1 MLENL
6 LAYLGIE
13 PDTAGHREKIVSGIT
28 GFVGILLVVAASRV
42 ITADEHVPYVV
53 ASMGA
58 SAVLLFAAPHGKLS
72 QPWNLVGG
80 HLISALIGVACAR
93 WIAEPQLAAAL
104 AVGLAISAMYYLRCI
119 HPPGGATALI
129 AVIGGPSI
137 HELGYWYVLTPVAAN
152 VLVILFAALTTNF
165 LFAWRRYPA
174 YLHHRLLPKTTA
186 GETQSPAAPTLRSSD
201 LQYALRRIGSYVDVG
216 YEELET
222 IYRLAEH
229 HAQTDHVPLEAV
241 RLGHYYSN
249 GKYGAEWAVRQVVDQ
264 GRGEGPDAQLIYK
277 VVAGDGRRSSGTT
290 TRAEFARWAKHEVFL
305 NENSWQRVE

>member
-1 MLENL
+1 MPKQL

-13 PDTAGHREKIVSGIT
+13 PDTAGHREKIVSGST
-28 GFVGILLVVAASRV
+28 GFLGILMLVAASRAV
-42 ITADEHVPYVV
+42 TADDHLPYVV

-72 QPWNLVGG
+72 QPWNLIGG
-80 HLISALIGVACAR
+80 HLVSALIGVSCAQA
-93 WIAEPQLAAAL
+93 IADPQLAAAL

-129 AVIGGPSI
+129 AVVGGPSI
-137 HELGYWYVLTPVAAN
+137 QGLGYGYLWAPVGINLMLILVAA
-152 VLVILFAALTTNF
+152 LAINF

-174 YLHHRLLPKTTA
+174 HLHHSYQPKV
-186 GETQSPAAPTLRSSD
+186 ETPTQPPTKPTLRSSD

-229 HAQTDHVPLEAV
+229 HAESDHVPAAAV

-264 GRGEGPDAQLIYK
+264 DADEDEGAQLIYK
-277 VVAGDGRRSSGTT
+277 VVAGNGRRSSGTA

>member
-13 PDTAGHREKIVSGIT
+13 HDTTGHREKIVSGIT
-28 GFVGILLVVAASRV
+28 GFVGILLVVAASRAV
-42 ITADEHVPYVV
+42 TADEHMPYIV

-72 QPWNLVGG
+72 QPWNLLGG
-80 HLISALIGVACAR
+80 HLISALIGVTCAR

-129 AVIGGPSI
+129 AVIGGPPI
-137 HELGYWYVLTPVAAN
+137 NELGYWYLWAPVGVN
-152 VLVILFAALTTNF
+152 VLVILGAALAINF
-165 LFAWRRYPA
+165 LFVWRRYPA
-174 YLHHRLLPKTTA
+174 HLHHRL
-186 GETQSPAAPTLRSSD
+186 QSEPAAQIQPPNTPTLRSSD

-229 HAQTDHVPLEAV
+229 HAQADHVPIDAV
-241 RLGHYYSN
+241 RLGHHYSN
-249 GKYGAEWAVRQVVDQ
+249 GKYGTEWAVRQVVDE
-264 GRGEGPDAQLIYK
+264 GKGEGADAQLIYK
-277 VVAGDGRRSSGTT
+277 VVAGNGRRSSGTT